1 MRLDLCVLDLR
12 ANSLLS
18 PQAKAFDALLTM
30 PTLLVPLRDFDEEGV
45 VIVPAL
51 FAESGLPIA
60 HTLVDHV
67 RVFPLFTLQALLTSQ
82 SLRIRFVNDNT
93 ICPNVVVKCCSL
105 CRSRVRPPSKV
116 SDVSRTNIR
125 AVL

>member
-1 MRLDLCVLDLR
+1 MRLDLCVLDIR

-30 PTLLVPLRDFDEEGV
+30 PTLLVPFRDLDEEGV
-45 VIVPAL
+45 VIVPAIP
-51 FAESGLPIA
+51 AEHGLPIA
-60 HTLVDHV
+60 HTLVDLGWDL
-67 RVFPLFTLQALLTSQ
+67 PLFTFQTLLASR
-82 SLRIRFVNDNT
+82 SFRILFIDNDAVRLN
-93 ICPNVVVKCCSL
+93 IVVKRRSLLGSRMCS
-105 CRSRVRPPSKV
+105 PMKV

>member
-30 PTLLVPLRDFDEEGV
+30 PTLLVPCLDFDKEGV
-45 VIVPAL
+45 VIVPAIL
-51 FAESGLPIA
+51 AEHGLPIA
-60 HTLVDHV
+60 HTLVDLGWDL
-67 RVFPLFTLQALLTSQ
+67 PLFTLQTFLASR
-82 SLRIRFVNDNT
+82 SFRILFVNDDA
-93 ICPNVVVKCCSL
+93 ICPNVGVKRRSL
-105 CRSRVRPPSKV
+105 LGSRMRSPSKV